1 MANNYWEKV
10 LTRRVGRRRVLAAT
24 GATAMSA
31 AFLAACGGD
40 DDDDDSGGG
49 SSPAA
54 TSAPSGSSSGGSGG
68 GGAPIGQQFGNQPGH
83 SLLGS
88 PDAKYGGTTGGYSSD
103 APHLDIY
110 TTAHEYSGLSGQYVF
125 DHMITTRQNEN
136 APWVPE
142 AAEAIEENPDGI
154 TYTFKLRQGMK
165 FHNFAP
171 VNGREVVASDIVA
184 DQEYVKTVAGA
195 ENAFQ
200 NEILDRAEAP
210 DDYTVVYTLQRPTAY
225 LYTAR
230 LFGHPGPQSI
240 LPKEYLEVDRKTH
253 QQIGSGPF
261 ILDDYVTASRWHYVR
276 NPEYHSRGLGAGI
289 MPYRDAQDKFFLP
302 DEAAR
307 EAAFRSEQITDYQPA
322 AASFLGLVDSLG
334 DQATAITGPGL
345 QPFTWNLGNAPEE
358 RKLWIDYSDTRFRE
372 AIYRL
377 TDKQQ
382 YVDLVFQGRAEI
394 PTSVLAVAQPAIYQ
408 LDASETEEYFR
419 YDVAEAKK
427 LLEAVGYD
435 GREYQIEY
443 QGSSTAGQ
451 ACEVLKQ
458 QLALG
463 GVNTAIFSRSP
474 SELLERSTR
483 GEYDFFVGG
492 HPRYDSP
499 QAPLNQNKS
508 NTKLAFGGTSLNDPE
523 LDAMILKAEQ
533 TPNLEEGAV
542 LVKQILLELCKR
554 YTVYYNLMSPD
565 YELLLNSKIK
575 NWETDQSPNTMHRAE
590 MWFDA

>member
-1 MANNYWEKV
+1 MANNYWDKV
-10 LTRRVGRRRVLAAT
+10 LTRRVGRRRAIAGT
-24 GATAMSA
+24 GATALGA

-40 DDDDDSGGG
+40 DDDDDDGGAPSSSPSTGSGSSGSSGSSGGG
-49 SSPAA
+49 
-54 TSAPSGSSSGGSGG
+54 TV
-68 GGAPIGQQFGNQPGH
+68 IGKQFGNHPGH

-88 PDAKYGGTTGGYSSD
+88 PDAKYGGTFGTFVSD

-110 TTAHEYSGLSGQYVF
+110 TTAHEYSSLSGQYVF

-136 APWVPE
+136 APWVAE
-142 AAEAIEENPDGI
+142 AAEGVEENPDGI

-165 FHNFAP
+165 YHNFAP

-200 NEILDRAEAP
+200 NEILDKAEAP

-261 ILDDYVTASRWHYVR
+261 ILDDYVVATRWHYVR

-289 MPYRDAQDKFFLP
+289 MPYRDAQDCFFIS

-307 EAAFRSEQITDYQPA
+307 EAAFRSEQATFYQPA
-322 AASFLGLVDSLG
+322 AASFQGIVDSLPDLARG
-334 DQATAITGPGL
+334 ITGPGL
-345 QPFTWNLGNAPEE
+345 QPFTWNLGNAPDE
-358 RKLWIDYSDTRFRE
+358 RKLWIDYKDTRFRE

-382 YVDLVFQGRAEI
+382 FVDLVYQGNAKI
-394 PTSVLAVAQPAIYQ
+394 PTSILAVAQPAIYQ
-408 LDASETEEYFR
+408 LDASETEEYFK

-443 QGSSTAGQ
+443 QGSATAGQ

-458 QLALG
+458 QLAQG

-554 YTVYYNLMSPD
+554 YTVYYNIMSPD
-565 YELLLNSKIK
+565 YQAVVNAKIQ
-575 NWETDQSPNTMHRAE
+575 NWETDQSPGVSPHAE
-590 MWFDA
+590 SWFA